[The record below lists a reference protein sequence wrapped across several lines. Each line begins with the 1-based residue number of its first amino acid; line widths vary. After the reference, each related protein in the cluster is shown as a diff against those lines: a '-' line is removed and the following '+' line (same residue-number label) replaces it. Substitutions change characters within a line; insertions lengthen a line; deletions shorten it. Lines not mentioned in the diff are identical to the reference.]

1 MAITIKKSRIE
12 SRVKND
18 AGFSLVELM
27 VAVTVMGIVTS
38 QLLLSFSHQH
48 RTSLEQERTVE
59 IQQEARLINDLILSD
74 LRIGGFMV
82 PAFASVGSL
91 DGGVNGSDI
100 LCVSDSTIINDNVL
114 AGATNK
120 FPGATITAAIA
131 GGASAV
137 TVSAGTMDIDSDGDD
152 DFVVNDGLLIG
163 TGTEAHC
170 AVITGIDIAGSTI
183 SFTPSTVAGFSAASD
198 DVAVPA
204 LVYQVNGTTISRNSM
219 ILSNHIEDLQVQ
231 FGVDADRNGTVEG
244 AEFPIDD
251 LSGEEFELIENVR
264 ITLTA
269 RDQRG
274 KPGFAGQFA
283 SVANRVAGA
292 ADNFKRRRMTGDT
305 VIRNL
310 Q

>member
-1 MAITIKKSRIE
+1 MAVTMTIKKSQIE
-12 SRVKND
+12 SRVNHD

-48 RTSLEQERTVE
+48 TTSLEQERTVE

-120 FPGATITAAIA
+120 FSGATLMGAIN
-131 GGASAV
+131 GGASSV
-137 TVSAGTMDIDSDGDD
+137 TVSAATMDIDSDGDD
-152 DFVVNDGLLIG
+152 DFVVNNGVLIG

-170 AVITGIDIAGSTI
+170 AVITDIVGSTI
-183 SFTPSTVAGFSAASD
+183 SFTPSTVAGFSAAFN

-251 LSGEEFELIENVR
+251 LSGEEFELIETVR

-305 VIRNL
+305 MIRNL